1 MNPVSRR
8 KFGKSLLSTIML
20 PTASPGSTP
29 SSERTPSTRPPNI
42 VFVVCDQ
49 HSGRFLGLNG
59 FPLVQTPNLNRL
71 AARGVNFQNCY
82 SNNPVCVPAR
92 ASLMTGM
99 FASDVGS
106 FGNATPLGPDTLT
119 WGNHL
124 RSHGYYCWATG
135 KMDLTHGGDYGF
147 HELEVS
153 NGHSLNPDITSL
165 FRAPVCMYLPER
177 PQVNGWFRDHTSPD
191 RERAQ
196 RALQFL
202 RAEMPKLRQP
212 WAAYVGFT
220 MPHPRWVAQRKY
232 LGIYP
237 PEKMPLPAV
246 PLNYLDERPAPFTL
260 LANFHNV
267 SAPISR
273 KRIQRARAAY
283 FGMISELDEH
293 VGWLLDEL
301 DRSGEA
307 ENTLFIYT
315 SDHGEML
322 GDNGLWFK
330 DVLLENAAR
339 VPLIMAGAGL
349 PQGKTIRM
357 PVSHVDMVPTILDI
371 AGVPRPQT
379 LRGHSL
385 LPLIHGQAGAKPGFA
400 FSESHSTGNITGS
413 FMIRKGDWKY
423 IYFTGDKP
431 LLFNLKEDPSELHNL
446 AEQPEMTGL
455 IGELHQHLTSL
466 VDPDAVTYR
475 AFDKQ
480 HQILMNLVD
489 SLDAESFYKRLLS
502 RMGPAQSRVLTH
514 ELYKRKAARTGL
526 S

>member
-1 MNPVSRR
+1 MSPISRR
-8 KFGKSLLSTIML
+8 GFGKSLLSTVML
-20 PTASPGSTP
+20 PAALPGSAL
-29 SSERTPSTRPPNI
+29 SSESAAAGRPNI
-42 VFVVCDQ
+42 VFIVCDQ
-49 HSGRFLGLNG
+49 HSGRYLGLNG

-99 FASDVGS
+99 FASDVDS
-106 FGNATPLGPDTLT
+106 FGNATPLGPDKPT
-119 WGNHL
+119 WGNRL
-124 RSHGYYCWATG
+124 RSQGYYCWATG
-135 KMDLTHGGDYGF
+135 KMDLTHGADYGF
-147 HELEVS
+147 HEVEVS
-153 NGHSLNPDITSL
+153 NGHSRNPDITSL

-177 PQVNGWFRDHTSPD
+177 PQVSGWFRDYQSRD
-191 RERAQ
+191 AERAR

-202 RAEMPKLRQP
+202 RNEAPKLRQP

-220 MPHPRWVAQRKY
+220 MPHPRWIAQRKY
-232 LGIYP
+232 VDTYP
-237 PEKMPLPAV
+237 PGKMPLPVV
-246 PLNYLDERPAPFTL
+246 PLSYLDERPEPFTL

-273 KRIQRARAAY
+273 KRVQRARAAY

-293 VGWLLDEL
+293 VGSLLDEL
-301 DRSGEA
+301 DRSGES
-307 ENTLFIYT
+307 ENTLIIYT

-322 GDNGLWFK
+322 GENGLWFK

-349 PQGKTIRM
+349 PQGKTITT
-357 PVSHVDMVPTILDI
+357 PVSHVDMVSTMLDI
-371 AGVPRPQT
+371 AGVPRPAE

-385 LPLIHGQAGAKPGFA
+385 VPLVHGQGGAKPEFA

-431 LLFNLKEDPSELHNL
+431 LLFNLKDDPGELNNL
-446 AEQPEMTGL
+446 GEKPEMAGL
-455 IGELHQHLTSL
+455 VHELHQHLNSL

-475 AFDKQ
+475 AFDRQ
-480 HQILMNLVD
+480 HQILMNMVN

-502 RMGPAQSRVLTH
+502 RMGPAQSRVLTYK
-514 ELYKRKAARTGL
+514 LYKEKAAQKSL